1 MKLLTARLPSLQ
13 EHRIRASVLRIGL
26 EQESLLFVN
35 DMFLEDLQA
44 DVAPQV
50 HTTPKTVKAYVLL
63 HEPQLWLSF
72 CSMDLREQSER
83 QGRAASSN
91 TYVEP
96 PNPVS
101 FSCRPQIR
109 SMENL

>member
-50 HTTPKTVKAYVLL
+50 QTTPKTVKAYVLL

-83 QGRAASSN
+83 QGRAASKQHI
-91 TYVEP
+91 
-96 PNPVS
+96 
-101 FSCRPQIR
+101 C
-109 SMENL
+109 